1 MVGIHSIEYDR
12 LASYFYL
19 FGVYPLSKR
28 AKRRGEGEER
38 GWRGGD
44 RGGDGEEGGKK
55 DEKKYIKG
63 EACRCI
69 DFIQISRRDWLVLMG
84 TGRSDGQNVEY
95 PTPRS
100 FFSSSFY
107 IYILLL
113 FIYNYLLFYLIR

>member
-28 AKRRGEGEER
+28 AKRRGEGMER
-38 GWRGGD
+38 RGD
-44 RGGDGEEGGKK
+44 REGGGEKK
-55 DEKKYIKG
+55 DKKKYNKR
-63 EACRCI
+63 EARRCI

-107 IYILLL
+107 IYS
-113 FIYNYLLFYLIR
+113 FMIYI